1 MLLVG
6 LEMRLRLMLGLR
18 VDNLLL
24 VGEILVGWLLNTQ
37 ALVAGHCL
45 ELCLQ
50 HLLLYVKLLLKGT
63 KHWHGWLLLLLLLL
77 EYRSPTDLVLHH
89 RRGGEVLL
97 SLG

>member
-45 ELCLQ
+45 
-50 HLLLYVKLLLKGT
+50 
-63 KHWHGWLLLLLLLL
+63 
-77 EYRSPTDLVLHH
+77 
-89 RRGGEVLL
+89 
-97 SLG
+97 